1 MAQNEMRAKAGL
13 PERVR
18 LNEGLGGEMR
28 CMGEAYTNGSDSGA
42 LRRRATIAREPRG
55 LFLSLPGPL
64 EGGPAMTP
72 ELQLHKFESG
82 RGHLAFVFTE
92 ARPLG
97 RAVLKCARCFYCD
110 A

>member
-42 LRRRATIAREPRG
+42 LRRRATIAREPKR

-72 ELQLHKFESG
+72 ELQLHK
-82 RGHLAFVFTE
+82 T
-92 ARPLG
+92 
-97 RAVLKCARCFYCD
+97 
-110 A
+110 